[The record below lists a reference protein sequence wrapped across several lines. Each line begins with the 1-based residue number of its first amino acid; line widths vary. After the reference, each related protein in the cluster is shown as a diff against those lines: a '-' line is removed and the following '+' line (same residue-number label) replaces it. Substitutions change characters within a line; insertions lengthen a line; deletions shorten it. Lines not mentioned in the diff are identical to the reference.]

1 LILEPTAVSCSDQV
15 RCPFPT
21 CHSTILFDGVV
32 STMGLMAILFL
43 FLCLAPTFAFS
54 QPTDQRLRVATRII
68 KPFVF
73 EENRALTGFS
83 IELWQEIST
92 QLNTKSEFVMKP
104 TVKDLLEATRSKEVD
119 LAIAAISI
127 TAEREIDWDFSQPM
141 FDAGLQI
148 LTPAQGAQSSLFATI
163 IAGVFSSAVL
173 PILGLVL
180 LMILIPA
187 HLVWFFERRNST
199 GMLAHRSYFPGIFE
213 ACWWAASTLATQADQ
228 MPRAALARIVA
239 VIWMF
244 ASVVFIAY
252 FTAAVT
258 SSLTLQQ
265 LRGDINGPEDLP
277 GKRIATVKG
286 STSMD
291 YLRSR
296 NIEAMEF
303 ANVEE
308 ALRAI
313 QQGSADAAVY
323 DAPVLLYYAS
333 HQGKGKMQVVGN
345 IFRKES
351 YGILFPSNSPH
362 RKPVNEALLKLREN
376 GTYDR
381 LYGKWFGGTGP

>member
-1 LILEPTAVSCSDQV
+1 
-15 RCPFPT
+15 
-21 CHSTILFDGVV
+21 
-32 STMGLMAILFL
+32 MGLMAILFI
-43 FLCLAPTFAFS
+43 CLAPTVALS
-54 QPTDQRLRVATRII
+54 QPSDHKFRVATRII

-73 EENRALTGFS
+73 EENHALTGFS
-83 IELWQEIST
+83 IELWQEISG
-92 QLNTKSEFVMKP
+92 QLNAKSEFVMKA
-104 TVKDLLEATRSKEVD
+104 TVKDLLEATRSKEAD

-148 LTPAQGAQSSLFATI
+148 MTPAQGTSSGLFTGI
-163 IAGVFSSAVL
+163 TGGVFSSTVL
-173 PILGLVL
+173 PFLGLVL
-180 LMILIPA
+180 LMLLVPA
-187 HLVWFFERRNST
+187 HLVWFFEQKHST
-199 GMLAHRSYFPGIFE
+199 GMLTHRSYFPGIFE

-244 ASVVFIAY
+244 TSVVFIAY

-258 SSLTLQQ
+258 SALTLQQ

-291 YLRSR
+291 YLRSL
-296 NIEAMEF
+296 NIEATEF
-303 ANVEE
+303 TNIEE
-308 ALRAI
+308 VLRVLR
-313 QQGSADAAVY
+313 QGSVDAVVY

-362 RKPVNEALLKLREN
+362 RKPVNEALLKIREN

-381 LYGKWFGGTGP
+381 LYQKWFGSNGS

>member
-1 LILEPTAVSCSDQV
+1 MTLEPTRFSCPE
-15 RCPFPT
+15 RARRALPT
-21 CHSTILFDGVV
+21 FQPAILFDRIIL
-32 STMGLMAILFL
+32 TLGLMAILFISG
-43 FLCLAPTFAFS
+43 APTFAFS
-54 QPTDQRLRVATRII
+54 QPTQPRLRVATRIV

-83 IELWQEIST
+83 IELWQEISS
-92 QLNTKSEFVMKP
+92 QLNARSEFVMKP
-104 TVKDLLEATRSKEVD
+104 SVKELLEATRSKEAD
-119 LAIAAISI
+119 LAISAISI

-148 LTPAQGAQSSLFATI
+148 LTPAQGTQGGLIAAI

-187 HLVWFFERRNST
+187 HLVWFFERKNST

-265 LRGDINGPEDLP
+265 LRGDISGPEDLP
-277 GKRIATVKG
+277 GKRVATVKG
-286 STSMD
+286 STSLD
-291 YLRSR
+291 YLRSH
-296 NIEAMEF
+296 NIEAMIF
-303 ANVEE
+303 TNVEE
-308 ALRAI
+308 ALQAI
-313 QQGSADAAVY
+313 QQGAADAVVY

-333 HQGKGKMQVVGN
+333 HQGKGKLQVVGN

-351 YGILFPSNSPH
+351 YGILFPSNSPY
-362 RKPVNEALLKLREN
+362 RKPVNEALLKIREN

-381 LYGKWFGGTGP
+381 LYGKWFGGNGS

>member
-1 LILEPTAVSCSDQV
+1 
-15 RCPFPT
+15 
-21 CHSTILFDGVV
+21 
-32 STMGLMAILFL
+32 
-43 FLCLAPTFAFS
+43 
-54 QPTDQRLRVATRII
+54 
-68 KPFVF
+68 
-73 EENRALTGFS
+73 
-83 IELWQEIST
+83 
-92 QLNTKSEFVMKP
+92 MKP
-104 TVKDLLEATRSKEVD
+104 SVKELLEATRSKELD

-148 LTPAQGAQSSLFATI
+148 LTPAQGTQSGLVAAI

-187 HLVWFFERRNST
+187 HLVWFFERKNST
-199 GMLAHRSYFPGIFE
+199 GMLTHRSYVPGIFE

-277 GKRIATVKG
+277 GKRVATVKG

-303 ANVEE
+303 TNVEE
-308 ALRAI
+308 ALQAI
-313 QQGSADAAVY
+313 HQGSADAVVY

-333 HQGKGKMQVVGN
+333 HGGKGKAQVVGN
-345 IFRKES
+345 VFRKES
-351 YGILFPSNSPH
+351 YGILFPSNSAY
-362 RKPVNEALLKLREN
+362 RKPVNEALLKIREN

-381 LYGKWFGGTGP
+381 LYGKWFGGNGS

>member
-1 LILEPTAVSCSDQV
+1 
-15 RCPFPT
+15 
-21 CHSTILFDGVV
+21 
-32 STMGLMAILFL
+32 
-43 FLCLAPTFAFS
+43 
-54 QPTDQRLRVATRII
+54 
-68 KPFVF
+68 
-73 EENRALTGFS
+73 
-83 IELWQEIST
+83 
-92 QLNTKSEFVMKP
+92 MKP
-104 TVKDLLEATRSKEVD
+104 TVKELLEATRSNEVD

-148 LTPAQGAQSSLFATI
+148 LTPAQGTQGGLVAAI
-163 IAGVFSSAVL
+163 IAGVFSPAVL

-187 HLVWFFERRNST
+187 HLVWFFERKNST
-199 GMLAHRSYFPGIFE
+199 GMLTHRSYFPGIFE

-277 GKRIATVKG
+277 GKRVATVKG

-291 YLRSR
+291 YLRSH

-308 ALRAI
+308 ALRAHTARLGGCRRVRRAGLALLRISRREGQGAGRRQYFSQRELRNPLPI
-313 QQGSADAAVY
+313 QQPLSET
-323 DAPVLLYYAS
+323 S
-333 HQGKGKMQVVGN
+333 Q
-345 IFRKES
+345 
-351 YGILFPSNSPH
+351 
-362 RKPVNEALLKLREN
+362 
-376 GTYDR
+376 
-381 LYGKWFGGTGP
+381 

>member
-1 LILEPTAVSCSDQV
+1 MKGLI
-15 RCPFPT
+15 
-21 CHSTILFDGVV
+21 
-32 STMGLMAILFL
+32 AILL
-43 FLCLAPTFAFS
+43 VLLVTTSAFAQL
-54 QPTDQRLRVATRII
+54 QPERLRVATRLI
-68 KPFVF
+68 KPFVY
-73 EENRALTGFS
+73 EETGRLTGFS
-83 IELWQEIST
+83 VELWQEISS
-92 QLNTKSEFVMKP
+92 QLSAQSEFVMKP
-104 TVKDLLEATRSKEVD
+104 SVKELLEATRSKEVD

-148 LTPAQGAQSSLFATI
+148 LTPAQGTQSGLFTAI

-173 PILGLVL
+173 PILGFVL

-187 HLVWFFERRNST
+187 HLVWFFERKNST
-199 GMLAHRSYFPGIFE
+199 GMITHRSYFPGIFE

-265 LRGDINGPEDLP
+265 LRGDISGPEDLP
-277 GKRIATVKG
+277 GKRVATVKG

-291 YLRSR
+291 YLRR
-296 NIEAMEF
+296 HNIEATEF
-303 ANVEE
+303 TNVEE
-308 ALRAI
+308 AFQAI
-313 QQGSADAAVY
+313 QQGSADAVVY

-333 HQGKGKMQVVGN
+333 HAGKGKVQVVGN

-351 YGILFPSNSPH
+351 YGILFPSNSPY
-362 RKPVNEALLKLREN
+362 RKPVNEALLKIREN

-381 LYGKWFGGTGP
+381 LYGKWFGGDRP

>member
-1 LILEPTAVSCSDQV
+1 
-15 RCPFPT
+15 
-21 CHSTILFDGVV
+21 
-32 STMGLMAILFL
+32 MGLMAILFI
-43 FLCLAPTFAFS
+43 CLAPTVALS
-54 QPTDQRLRVATRII
+54 QPTDHKFRVATRII

-73 EENRALTGFS
+73 EENHALTGFS
-83 IELWQEIST
+83 IELWQEISG
-92 QLNTKSEFVMKP
+92 QLNAKSEFVMKA
-104 TVKDLLEATRSKEVD
+104 TVKDLLEATRSKEAD

-148 LTPAQGAQSSLFATI
+148 MTPAQGTSSGLFTAITG
-163 IAGVFSSAVL
+163 GVFSSTVL
-173 PILGLVL
+173 PFLGLVL
-180 LMILIPA
+180 LMLLVPA
-187 HLVWFFERRNST
+187 HLVWFFEQKHST
-199 GMLAHRSYFPGIFE
+199 GMLTHRSYFPGIFE

-244 ASVVFIAY
+244 TSVVFIAY

-258 SSLTLQQ
+258 SALTLQQ

-291 YLRSR
+291 YLRSL
-296 NIEAMEF
+296 NIEATEF
-303 ANVEE
+303 TNIEE
-308 ALRAI
+308 VLRVLR
-313 QQGSADAAVY
+313 QGSVDAVVY

-333 HQGKGKMQVVGN
+333 HQGKGKVQVVGN

-362 RKPVNEALLKLREN
+362 RKPVNEALLKIREN

-381 LYGKWFGGTGP
+381 LYQKWFGSNGS